1 MIKYLYTGLLALF
14 ILSGLQAQDNSYA
27 VDQDT
32 SEQPNFLRI
41 LHTES
46 LRTVTGPVETIRFLT
61 GDVELRQDSTFMYC
75 DSAVILDGNIAR
87 AFGNVLIQQSDSLV
101 IFADSLY
108 YDGTKGYA
116 DLFGNVVLQ
125 NNDQELW
132 TDKLRYNLNSRVAS
146 YYSGALLKA
155 GTTKLR
161 SEIGIYYTRSEKSFF
176 KNYVKVVDEDFSLKA
191 DSLEFDI
198 LTRMSRFIGPTII
211 EQGTKKIYCEK
222 GFYDLEKEE
231 GEFEINAQFKDGE
244 TEAVADLIKYF
255 GKEDI
260 IDLIGNAAYKDG
272 ERTATADKM
281 HYEEATGIFDL
292 LGNANYSDSSR
303 KIASDDIFY
312 NQKTNSVSSSGN
324 ARIEDGGQTL
334 DAEQVD
340 FDEERQMGIARGNV
354 VWRDSSS
361 NLEIRCEASD
371 YNNSTGY
378 VKAFG
383 GTPLLK
389 YALNETDTL
398 FLTADTLLSYT
409 DTLMGDSVRFFH
421 AFQNVQI
428 LNGEMQ
434 AICDSLSFNERDS
447 IFELYQNPFAWKDTT
462 QFNADTLMISLKD
475 GDVDHI
481 LLLEKGFIIN
491 SPDALFYNQ
500 IKGKW
505 IKAFF
510 EEGELDKMRVTGNAE
525 SVYYAL
531 DDGQQYIG
539 VNKVIC
545 SDILFLFGSNE
556 IEFIKF
562 FGSPS
567 SEFHPMD
574 QVQHESLKLEGFLLN
589 DKERPKTLYE
599 LWQ

>member
-1 MIKYLYTGLLALF
+1 MNRYIYTSLLAILF
-14 ILSGLQAQDNSYA
+14 MTGLQAQDKPYSP
-27 VDQDT
+27 DQDT
-32 SEQPNFLRI
+32 VEQANFLRI

-46 LRTVTGPVETIRFLT
+46 LKTVVGAKETIRYLT

-108 YDGTKGYA
+108 YDGNKGYT
-116 DLFGNVVLQ
+116 DLYGNVVLQ

-146 YYSGALLKA
+146 YFSGALLKA

-161 SEIGIYYTRSEKSFF
+161 SEIGLYYTRSEKSFF
-176 KNYVKVVDEDFSLKA
+176 KNYVKVVDDDFSLKA

-198 LTRMSRFIGPTII
+198 LTRMSKFIGPTII

-260 IDLIGNAAYKDG
+260 IDLIGNAEYKDG
-272 ERTATADKM
+272 EREAQADKM

-292 LGNANYSDSSR
+292 IGNASYQDASR
-303 KIASDDIFY
+303 QIESDDIFY
-312 NQKTNSVSSSGN
+312 NQKTNSVKSSGN
-324 ARIEDGGQTL
+324 ARIVDGEQTL

-371 YNNSTGY
+371 YNNTTGY
-378 VKAFG
+378 VKAYG

-389 YALNETDTL
+389 YGLNETDTL

-409 DTLMGDSVRFFH
+409 DTLQGDSVRFFH
-421 AFQNVQI
+421 AFSNVKIISQD
-428 LNGEMQ
+428 MQ
-434 AICDSLSFNERDS
+434 AICDSLAFNEQDS
-447 IFELYQNPFAWKDTT
+447 IFELYQNPFAWKDTS
-462 QFNADTLMISLKD
+462 QFNADTLLISLQD
-475 GDVDHI
+475 GEVDHI
-481 LLLEKGFIIN
+481 LLLEKGFILN

-500 IKGKW
+500 IKGKR
-505 IKAFF
+505 IKALFT
-510 EEGELDKMRVTGNAE
+510 EGELDKMRVTGNAE

-531 DDGQQYIG
+531 EDGKQYIG

-545 SDILFLFGSNE
+545 SEILFLFGNNE
-556 IEFIKF
+556 IDYIKF
-562 FGSPS
+562 FGSPN

-574 QVQHESLKLEGFLLN
+574 QVQHESLKLEGFQLN
-589 DKERPKTLYE
+589 EANRPKSLYE
-599 LWQ
+599 LLQ